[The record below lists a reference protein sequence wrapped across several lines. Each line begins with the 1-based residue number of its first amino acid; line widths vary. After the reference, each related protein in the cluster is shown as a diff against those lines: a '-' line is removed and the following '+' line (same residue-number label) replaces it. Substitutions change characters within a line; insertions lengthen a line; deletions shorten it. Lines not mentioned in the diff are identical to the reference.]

1 MANVVLQGVT
11 ERTFEFEAVIING
24 DGEEYELQDGD
35 KLFFLVV
42 NRDTGDKPLIDIRQ
56 SDKHFKIKRLSL
68 PSEMYAFEFGIV
80 YSNGDAYTIINKD
93 DGLLKVLENAG
104 DIDATNTAW

>member
-11 ERTFEFEAVIING
+11 GRTFEFDAVIINS

-35 KLFFLVV
+35 KLFFLVS
-42 NRDTGDKPLIDIRQ
+42 NRDATDKNLVNIRQ
-56 SDKHFKIKRLSL
+56 ADKHFKIKQLSL
-68 PSEMYAFEFGIV
+68 MPDAYAFEFGIV
-80 YSNGDAYTIINKD
+80 YSNGDAYTIINRD

-104 DIDATNTAW
+104 DVDATNITR